1 MLQLLSHAL
10 YRAGAL
16 QLEKPVR
23 HGEDPAQPP
32 PPKIMFDKSLVSVTY
47 KETLS
52 AEQSNF

>member
-32 PPKIMFDKSLVSVTY
+32 PPKIMFDKSLVSGTY